1 VRAEGVRLESLRPQ
15 PLKEQVIGQ
24 LKRLVEDGVLRPGD
38 QLPSERELSEQ
49 LQVSRGTVR
58 EAVQFLHALG
68 LVEIRHGSGTFIASS
83 RDVHELRR
91 EWQRWTLGH
100 SGRIHDLLEVRRGLE
115 SFAAELAATRL
126 VLDGLDAMADAIA
139 QMKAATDDVAAL
151 VQADV
156 AFHRALCE
164 TTGNAALIELAD
176 ALGQQL
182 LRERATLWDMP
193 GRPARSLEE
202 HVSIYEAIKAGD
214 AAGAR
219 ACVLEHLTSVEQDI
233 DGLLARLSDG
243 GRSATTKRRK
253 R

>member
-1 VRAEGVRLESLRPQ
+1 VRAEGVQLESLRPQ

-24 LKRLVEDGVLRPGD
+24 LRRLVEDGVLQPGD

-68 LVEIRHGSGTFIASS
+68 LVEIRHGSGTFITSA

-100 SGRIHDLLEVRRGLE
+100 SARIHDLLEVRRGLE
-115 SFAAELAATRL
+115 SFAAELASTRL
-126 VLDGLDAMADAIA
+126 VRDGLDAMADAIA

-164 TTGNAALIELAD
+164 TAGNAALIELAG

-182 LRERATLWDMP
+182 LRERATLWDTP
-193 GRPARSLEE
+193 GRPARSREE
-202 HVSIYEAIKAGD
+202 HMSIYEAIKAGD
-214 AAGAR
+214 APRAR
-219 ACVLEHLTSVEQDI
+219 ACVLEHLTSVERDI
-233 DGLLARLSDG
+233 DGLVARLSDG
-243 GRSATTKRRK
+243 GRAAKTKRRK

>member
-1 VRAEGVRLESLRPQ
+1 MRAEGVRLESLRPQ
-15 PLKEQVIGQ
+15 PLKDQVIGQ

-68 LVEIRHGSGTFIASS
+68 LVEIRHGSGTFIASA

-100 SGRIHDLLEVRRGLE
+100 SARIHDLLEVRRGLE
-115 SFAAELAATRL
+115 SFAAELAATR
-126 VLDGLDAMADAIA
+126 VVRHGLQAMEDAIA
-139 QMKAATDDVAAL
+139 LMQAATEDVTAL

-156 AFHRALCE
+156 AFHSALCE
-164 TTGNAALIELAD
+164 TTGNAALVELAD

-182 LRERATLWDMP
+182 LRERAALWDMP
-193 GRPARSLEE
+193 GRPVRSLKE
-202 HVSIYEAIKAGD
+202 HMSIYGAIKAGD
-214 AAGAR
+214 AARAR
-219 ACVLEHLTSVEQDI
+219 ANVLEHLTSVERDI
-233 DGLLARLSDG
+233 DGLLARLSGG
-243 GRSATTKRRK
+243 GRAVKTKRQER
-253 R
+253 